1 MISCEPPLLLSALS
15 SLLEQEKIKKL
26 KRKKNKLK

>member
-26 KRKKNKLK
+26 KERKIN